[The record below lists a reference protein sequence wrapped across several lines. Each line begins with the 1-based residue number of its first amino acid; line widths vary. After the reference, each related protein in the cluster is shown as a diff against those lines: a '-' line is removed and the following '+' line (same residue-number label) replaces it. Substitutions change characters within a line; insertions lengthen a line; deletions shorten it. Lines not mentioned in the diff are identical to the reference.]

1 MKMHALCLVVFS
13 EKIITVKTIIFIA
26 RKQHLSATLKK
37 RFRETP
43 MSFSDFVLLRMGL
56 LYS

>member
-1 MKMHALCLVVFS
+1 MKMQALCWVVFS

-26 RKQHLSATLKK
+26 RKQHLSATQKK
-37 RFRETP
+37 WFKETP
-43 MSFSDFVLLRMGL
+43 MYFSDFVLLRMGL